1 MSSLE
6 VSYDIEHQDDV
17 TAEQL
22 ADEERKNFLLI
33 LAAFRLYKTTSMNSV
48 IKREKYLNSLSKKHQ
63 SLLEKY
69 RETLNRIRD
78 AIHANYQV
86 IKVMIKTID
95 QLFLNDNES
104 TYCDNNSEL
113 CKVGLNEIERVQ
125 VTLKQIARDWSTDGE
140 DERQQCYKPIIDEVV
155 NYFPPESTDVANI
168 KILVP
173 GAGLGRLMYELS
185 YIGYFC
191 EGNEFSLFML
201 IASNFILNR
210 CLVENEY
217 KLYPYVHQYVNNLN
231 RGDQTRAIT
240 FPDVSP
246 TQRPP
251 KQGTMNMVA
260 GDFLEI
266 YKDADYWD
274 CVATCFF
281 IDCANNVVDFIET
294 IFNILKPNGVWINLG
309 PLLYHY
315 SDVIGELSI
324 EPTFEDICNIMT
336 EIGFVIEK
344 CTTGVRTLY
353 SQNPKSMQKSEY
365 ESVFFVCR
373 KPASKVETNGKSTN
387 GNNAPSHQ
395 NGHSN

>member
-1 MSSLE
+1 ML
-6 VSYDIEHQDDV
+6 
-17 TAEQL
+17 
-22 ADEERKNFLLI
+22 
-33 LAAFRLYKTTSMNSV
+33 SV
-48 IKREKYLNSLSKKHQ
+48 DQREMYVNSLSKNHQ
-63 SLLEKY
+63 HLLEKY
-69 RETLNRIRD
+69 RESLHKIRD
-78 AIHANYQV
+78 AIHTNYQV
-86 IKVMIKTID
+86 INVMIKTID

-104 TYCDNNSEL
+104 TYRDNAGEL
-113 CKVGLNEIERVQ
+113 CKVGQNEIERVQ
-125 VTLKQIARDWSTDGE
+125 VTLKQIARDWSSDGE
-140 DERQQCYKPIIDEVV
+140 TERQQSYQPIIDEVSRL
-155 NYFPPESTDVANI
+155 FPPNGVDVTNV

-210 CLVENEY
+210 CLIENEY

-251 KQGTMNMVA
+251 KKGTMNMVA

-266 YKDADYWD
+266 YKEADYWD

-294 IFNILKPNGVWINLG
+294 IYK
-309 PLLYHY
+309 
-315 SDVIGELSI
+315 
-324 EPTFEDICNIMT
+324 
-336 EIGFVIEK
+336 
-344 CTTGVRTLY
+344 
-353 SQNPKSMQKSEY
+353 
-365 ESVFFVCR
+365 
-373 KPASKVETNGKSTN
+373 
-387 GNNAPSHQ
+387 
-395 NGHSN
+395 